1 MFFSSAIAL
10 ASCWSSGCSSISSRM
25 NISREADRAATGKR
39 TRWCACRKWEEPYPP
54 SPAPR
59 AEEEDN
65 TEVADGF
72 LQGLAALRDPI
83 GTYRFHSAAHISDAH
98 GTSESVSV
106 NLAECL
112 YLHRAG
118 EGNHCVGHQVPAV
131 RHKANEEEKK
141 NLNNKN
147 QLPPVDF
154 ADVLESLP
162 GSALAAATPRAK
174 DSRGTR

>member
-1 MFFSSAIAL
+1 MFINFFPDEHQ
-10 ASCWSSGCSSISSRM
+10 
-25 NISREADRAATGKR
+25 READEQQQAREPDGAHAESGKNIS
-39 TRWCACRKWEEPYPP
+39 AEPR
-54 SPAPR
+54 SEG
-59 AEEEDN
+59 EEEDN

-98 GTSESVSV
+98 GTGESVSV

-162 GSALAAATPRAK
+162 DQLCSGNAESE
-174 DSRGTR
+174 GQ